1 MSFDQERSGE
11 AGPDAARNDS
21 PTTPTTPATPTAPAP
36 DTRPAPDT
44 ENAAPAALSFTKP
57 PATPEPE
64 TAVADAEAAASVE
77 PSPTETPS
85 VPAAPA
91 PDIEDAAP
99 APDVEDAAPAP
110 DVEDAA
116 PVAISF
122 TKQPAEPE
130 TSAPV
135 DAPPAPVAPPVPP
148 APAAPP
154 APANPW
160 ALPSAPPPVPG
171 AAPVGAPLPPGANP
185 WAAAPPGGH
194 VPPGAHVPP
203 GVPGPV
209 PDGGNPWAAA
219 GGQQPWGTGGYPP
232 PGMPGAP
239 GGPMMYPAPQR
250 SLYTNNLAIAS
261 LIVGIVCCY
270 FGFIGIGLGI
280 GALRQI
286 KRTGERGKGLAIS
299 GIVAGSLGMVLF
311 VLTVIGGAFSVDDFE
326 EDGSR
331 PSHVSPTSDSGLS
344 ANSPFRLSLGQCFDR
359 AAAGNARPVD
369 CASAH
374 FGETYWVQPATKQ
387 TGAYPGED
395 VMKEEAE
402 KLCADR
408 VDTYVADTW
417 SIPDQVVTFYF
428 YPDRAA
434 WKAPA
439 ARRIVCF
446 LANEDKSSRTGM
458 LRKSASSLTPDQ
470 RQLLDA
476 TNQFD
481 KAWGKGPDED
491 TGIEDDPQA
500 YRTWAKDMSTA
511 ANQQAT
517 LLSNYRWTTADK
529 ATVDRL
535 VAKSRI
541 AATHYQLAAQSTDNA
556 TLRTELGLADD
567 NLGDA
572 EIISLRRALG
582 LATQQ
587 EEPAKHQ
594 GGNSKAV

>member
-21 PTTPTTPATPTAPAP
+21 PTTPATPATPAP
-36 DTRPAPDT
+36 DAP
-44 ENAAPAALSFTKP
+44 
-57 PATPEPE
+57 
-64 TAVADAEAAASVE
+64 DAEAAA
-77 PSPTETPS
+77 
-85 VPAAPA
+85 PA
-91 PDIEDAAP
+91 
-99 APDVEDAAPAP
+99 
-110 DVEDAA
+110 
-116 PVAISF
+116 AISF
-122 TKQPAEPE
+122 AKQPAEPE

-135 DAPPAPVAPPVPP
+135 DAPPDPVAPPVPP
-148 APAAPP
+148 APSAPP

-194 VPPGAHVPP
+194 VPLGAHVPP
-203 GVPGPV
+203 GAPGPV

-232 PGMPGAP
+232 PGMPGMPGAP

-311 VLTVIGGAFSVDDFE
+311 VLSVIGGAFSVDDFE

-331 PSHVSPTSDSGLS
+331 PSHVSPTSNADLS
-344 ANSPFRLSLGQCFDR
+344 ANSPFRLYLGQCFDR
-359 AAAGNARPVD
+359 AAAGNAKPVD

-374 FGETYWVQPATKQ
+374 FGETYWTQPSAKQ

-395 VMKEEAE
+395 VMEEEAE

-417 SIPDQVVTFYF
+417 SIPDKVVTFYF

-458 LRKSASSLTPDQ
+458 LQKYASSLTADQ

-481 KAWGKGPDED
+481 KAWGKGPDEE
-491 TGIEDDPQA
+491 TGIEEDPQA
-500 YRTWAKDMSTA
+500 YRTWAKDMSAA
-511 ANQQAT
+511 ANRQAT
-517 LLSNYRWTTADK
+517 MLANYRWTTADK

-541 AATHYQLAAQSTDNA
+541 AATHYQLAAQSTDST
-556 TLRTELGLADD
+556 TLRIELGLADD
-567 NLGDA
+567 NLGDD

-587 EEPAKHQ
+587 EEPAKRQ